1 MSYPVY
7 FQQDYLMARPFQQMG
22 PSVVDNSQFQQLP
35 SLSTLPGSSNYQ
47 YNQQMPQQMPQRM
60 SQLVDYYQ
68 IQNQQNQQNQG
79 QQNQL
84 QQPLLQQQQH
94 RQSRPMALP
103 QIHTSGTPQ
112 PPSQQLDTPSSQDPK
127 LSPPAFLLLVPVP
140 QMNLLG
146 MAQPVPQGY
155 QQNYQQQPQPQNAI
169 LVQPVMTSRY
179 LPLANGA
186 QGAGP
191 VLSPGHGYPLSP
203 SLMSGEAQRR
213 DSDELLKVPGTGIN
227 YNSLVSYTVSP
238 ASRRRR
244 RSDYKMVGAENGQ
257 AKHTCQTC
265 GKTFPKPYNLKLH
278 MKTHSTE
285 RPYKCLMC
293 PKSFARSHDRK
304 RHEHLHQ
311 GVKNFKCEGF
321 LKDGTTKWGCG
332 KTFARLDALARH
344 FRTETGWLC
353 IKPLMDE
360 AKEVELGRLQAEH
373 PLYFQHSIAL
383 PPLRPQ

>member
-7 FQQDYLMARPFQQMG
+7 YQQDYASRPFQQVG
-22 PSVVDNSQFQQLP
+22 PSVVDNSQFQQ
-35 SLSTLPGSSNYQ
+35 SPGYF
-47 YNQQMPQQMPQRM
+47 NQQVPQQVPQQMPQRM

-68 IQNQQNQQNQG
+68 IQNNQNN
-79 QQNQL
+79 
-84 QQPLLQQQQH
+84 QQQQN
-94 RQSRPMALP
+94 RQLRPMALP
-103 QIHTSGTPQ
+103 QIHTSNTPQ
-112 PPSQQLDTPSSQDPK
+112 PSQQLDTPSSNDPK
-127 LSPPAFLLLVPVP
+127 LSPPAFLLQVPSVP

-146 MAQPVPQGY
+146 MAQPVAQPY
-155 QQNYQQQPQPQNAI
+155 QQNYQQPQNAI

-179 LPLANGA
+179 LPLASA
-186 QGAGP
+186 PQGAP
-191 VLSPGHGYPLSP
+191 ASSPGHGYPLSP
-203 SLMSGEAQRR
+203 SLMSGEAHRR

-244 RSDYKMVGAENGQ
+244 RLDYKMVGADSGL

-293 PKSFARSHDRK
+293 PKLFARSHDRK

-360 AKEVELGRLQAEH
+360 AKDVELGRLQAEH

-383 PPLRPQ
+383 PPLRQQ